1 MMMPIKSETVDLV
14 AQINILFIYQR
25 TGYISKRDIAIFCVI
40 LEIINIYVKS
50 FLSISFLQNT

>member
-1 MMMPIKSETVDLV
+1 MMMPIKSGTVDLV

-25 TGYISKRDIAIFCVI
+25 TGYISKRDIAIFCVF
-40 LEIINIYVKS
+40 LEINNIFVKS

>member
-1 MMMPIKSETVDLV
+1 MMMLIKSGTVDLV

-25 TGYISKRDIAIFCVI
+25 TGYISKRDIAIFCVF
-40 LEIINIYVKS
+40 LEINNIFVKS